1 MAKPGSGA
9 ALARP
14 QREIRFNPGEGNN
27 MNRWRTITVAA
38 FAAVALT
45 GASSQVSAQGLTIG
59 FKLGPTFANL
69 EFDDETFEENTINN
83 FGGGGFIRFGI
94 GGLAIQP
101 ELLVFTKGSDVEST
115 LQDFETKIDY
125 LEIPVLLHFS
135 LGSAVISPYLAAGP
149 SFGFEIGCKV
159 EDDAAGTESDCDDAG
174 SGFNVN
180 RKSFDFSLTGLAGLG
195 FRMGPGSLFVE
206 GRYVHGLS
214 NINDQSGAEVKNRA
228 YAVMAGYSISLGR

>member
-1 MAKPGSGA
+1 
-9 ALARP
+9 
-14 QREIRFNPGEGNN
+14 

-38 FAAVALT
+38 LTAVAFV
-45 GASSQVSAQGLTIG
+45 GASRQLSAQGLTIG

-83 FGGGGFIRFGI
+83 FGGGGFIRFGL

-101 ELLVFTKGSDVEST
+101 ELLVFTKGSDVDAGAN
-115 LQDFETKIDY
+115 DFQTKLDY

-135 LGSAVISPYLAAGP
+135 LGQAVISPYLAAGP

-159 EDDAAGTESDCDDAG
+159 EDDADGSETDCDDAG
-174 SGFNVN
+174 GLGID
-180 RKSFDFSLTGLAGLG
+180 RKSFDFSLTGVAGLG
-195 FRMGPGSLFVE
+195 FRMGPGQLFVE

-214 NINDQSGAEVKNRA
+214 NISDESGAEVKNRA